1 MSFRK
6 THKNIISLFMV
17 MLLVLSNFNLAF
29 KNKVF
34 AQTGPE
40 LLITEIM
47 VRAQSGTDPYEF
59 IEVYN
64 NTNVPIDIKDYKFNY
79 PSSDIDVSKII
90 QPKEVLVIC
99 STSTTTLADF
109 NAFYGTNLTEDQFVN
124 FKITAGISN
133 TPPKTIVLAK
143 DTGEE
148 VCRATYNSGDFDIKL
163 STTYKYP
170 ETGIDMILLGQ
181 KQQPTPGFVFPNQVP
196 LDQNSDIQAPTITHT
211 PITEADNTNDLII
224 SANITDDVQISNAKV
239 YYRKV
244 GDTAYKSISMQKNN
258 DLYTAVIPKS
268 ELSTQGIEYYI
279 EASDGINTV
288 TYPSDIN
295 NPLKVVIKEVDNVQP
310 KVFIISPQ
318 SGEWIENKR
327 PQISA
332 TIEDSSGLD
341 LTTLKIYIDNVDVTD
356 KTNLTY
362 KDVEPKKFIKL
373 EYNPAEDLAEGEHVV
388 RIFIRDLSSL
398 KNAADFTWNFYIGQE
413 TYNLY
418 FGQIHAHTNYSDGL
432 GTPEEAYDYAKNV
445 AKADFFAITD
455 HSNSFD
461 NDTQAT
467 ILDGSASSEWR
478 QLHQIADQYNED
490 GKFVA
495 IAAYEMTWSG
505 STGGWGHINTFNTP
519 GFLSRNS
526 RINNKAVDLKM
537 YYDELKKVPQS
548 ISQFNHPGPTY
559 GDFADFGYYDPDI
572 DKLITLIEVGNG
584 EGAVRSSGYF
594 PSYEFYTRALDKGW
608 HLAPT
613 NNQDNHKGNWILAN
627 TARTVAL
634 AKNLTRD
641 DIYDAFRNMRV
652 YATEDNNLRIVYK
665 VNNKYM
671 GTILNNPDKLNFN
684 ISIQDPDLNDKI
696 GKVSIIANGGI
707 VVTSK
712 YFDSNTAEWNFTLNP
727 KYSYYYVRVDQ
738 EDLDIAVTAPVWTSD
753 VVPVGLSSVKSNLKL
768 AETNKPVTIDAVVY
782 NNSTTSISNVK
793 VEFYRDEI
801 KDENKIDERIITNL
815 NAGST
820 GLASINWT
828 SSQEGKYTIY
838 AKATIN
844 YGGVDKTFTSSTVV
858 EFIAPE
864 NAVKVVIDAGHYN
877 QYVSGDYKGKVTKF
891 KSMLEDR
898 KVIVYEDYDG
908 LTDSDL
914 EGVRL
919 LVLTDPQSKDN
930 ASYNLYKSN
939 YTDAEIEVIKR
950 FVQNGGSVIITS
962 RADYN
967 DIGVTDPSY
976 QNANQGNRV
985 LEAIGSNLRFNDD
998 EVIDNVN
1005 NNGQNYRLLFNRYV
1019 SDKFNLTKN
1028 VSQDQLYSFFS
1039 GCSVIPKDNADLTNV
1054 DFVVKGHDT
1063 TEILDSDKQNDAKPV
1078 QKGEVYVL
1086 AVEKLN
1092 SGAKLIVAGS
1102 TFFSDF
1108 EMTGDNQYANV
1119 PITENILDWILAGE
1133 KVITPIL
1140 EVRKDIN
1147 NDNIPDNLGKIFT
1160 VEGYVTAESASM
1172 GNRHS
1177 FFDVIYVQDETGGIT
1192 VFGVS
1197 TRQIPLGVKVRV
1209 TGKVDQYMGDTELQI
1224 SNELKD
1230 IEIIDPNPIN
1240 VEPKLMSTK
1249 EAMLEENEGWLVKVE
1264 GTVTRIVGQNIFLD
1278 DGSGEARVYV
1288 EGYIAGDVGSEAGKW
1303 DERIKIGSKISAVGL
1318 ASEDAEGHRIRVRNT
1333 AEIVLIEMPEN
1344 ESFEIISIEKPEK
1357 VIQGQDIKVTIKAI
1371 NRTKNTKDA
1380 TLIVALYD
1388 DDNRFIIYGA
1398 AKQSVESN
1406 KDAIL
1411 TVMMK
1416 IPANQRNLRIRY
1428 FVWDSIENMMPLS
1441 NMYEI
1446 AE

>member
-1 MSFRK
+1 MKFKIKR
-6 THKNIISLFMV
+6 TISL
-17 MLLVLSNFNLAF
+17 LLSTVLIVANFNF
-29 KNKVF
+29 VFSKKVF
-34 AQTGPE
+34 AHTGPE
-40 LLITEIM
+40 LLITEVM
-47 VRAQSGTDPYEF
+47 VRAVSGTDYYEF

-64 NTNVPIDIKDYKFNY
+64 NSNTPIDIKNYKFTY
-79 PSSDIDVSKII
+79 PLSDIDVSKII
-90 QPKEVLVIC
+90 QPKGVLVIC
-99 STSTTTLADF
+99 ATSTTTLSAF

-124 FKITAGISN
+124 FKTTAGISN

-170 ETGIDMILLGQ
+170 ETGIDMVLLGQ
-181 KQQPTPGFVFPNQVP
+181 KQQPTPGVVFANQVP
-196 LDQNSDIQAPTITHT
+196 ADTIDTQAPIIEHT
-211 PITEADNTNDLII
+211 PVLEADNANDLNIT
-224 SANITDDVQISNAKV
+224 ANITDDLQVSSAKV
-239 YYRKV
+239 YYRSV
-244 GDTAYKSISMQKNN
+244 GDSQFKSINMQKLN
-258 DLYTAVIPKS
+258 DVYAAVIPKTD
-268 ELSTQGIEYYI
+268 LTVQGIEYYI
-279 EASDGINTV
+279 EASDGINTSTFPRDISNPIRV
-288 TYPSDIN
+288 TIR
-295 NPLKVVIKEVDNVQP
+295 EVDTTKPNIL
-310 KVFIISPQ
+310 IISPK
-318 SGEWIENKR
+318 SGEWVENKR
-327 PQISA
+327 PKISGQ
-332 TIEDSSGLD
+332 IEDISGINLD
-341 LTTLKIYIDNVDVTD
+341 SLKVFVDNSDITD
-356 KTNLTY
+356 KVNLIY
-362 KDVEPKKFIKL
+362 DNSEIVNLVKF
-373 EYNPAEDLAEGEHVV
+373 EYTPTEDLSDGEHVV
-388 RIFIRDLSSL
+388 RVYVEDKAPI
-398 KNAADFTWNFYIGQE
+398 KNTSDFTWNFYIGQE

-455 HSNSFD
+455 HSNSYD

-478 QLHQIADQYNED
+478 QLHQIADQFNED

-505 STGGWGHINTFNTP
+505 STGGWGHINTFNTT

-526 RINNKAVDLKM
+526 RINNKAIDLKM
-537 YYDELKKVPQS
+537 YYDELKKVHQS

-559 GDFADFGYYDPDI
+559 GDFADFGYYDPEI

-594 PSYEFYTRALDKGW
+594 PSYEYYTRALDKGW

-613 NNQDNHKGNWILAN
+613 NNQDNHKGNWVLAN

-634 AKNLTRD
+634 AKSLTRD

-652 YATEDNNLRIVYK
+652 YATEDSNLRIVYK

-671 GTILNNPDKLNFN
+671 GTILSNPDKLNFSIN
-684 ISIQDPDLNDKI
+684 IQDPDSNDKI

-707 VVTSK
+707 VVASK
-712 YFDSNTAEWNFTLNP
+712 YFDSNTAEWNFTLNSE
-727 KYSYYYVRVDQ
+727 YSYYYVRVDQ

-768 AETNKPVTIDAVVY
+768 AETNKPVAIDAVVY
-782 NNSTTSISNVK
+782 NNSSSPISNVK

-801 KDENKIDERIITNL
+801 KEENKIDEKIITNI

-844 YGGVDKTFTSSTVV
+844 YGGIDKTFTSSTVV

-898 KVIVYEDYDG
+898 RVIVYEDYDG
-908 LTDSDL
+908 LTDADL
-914 EGVRL
+914 QGAKL

-939 YTDAEIEVIKR
+939 YTDAEIEAIKR

-1005 NNGQNYRLLFNRYV
+1005 NNGQNYRLLFNKYV
-1019 SDKFNLTKN
+1019 SNKFNLTKN
-1028 VSQDQLYSFFS
+1028 VTQDQLYSFFS
-1039 GCSVIPKDNADLTNV
+1039 GCSVIPKDDADLMNV
-1054 DFVVKGHDT
+1054 DFIVKGHDT
-1063 TEILDSDKQNDAKPV
+1063 TEILDSDNQKDAKPV

-1086 AVEKLN
+1086 AAEKLS

-1133 KVITPIL
+1133 KIVTPIS
-1140 EVRKDIN
+1140 EVRKDVN
-1147 NDNIPDNLGKIFT
+1147 KDNIPDNLGKIFT
-1160 VEGYVTAESASM
+1160 VEGYVTAESVAM

-1197 TRQIPLGVKVRV
+1197 TRQIPLGVRVRV

-1230 IEIIDPNPIN
+1230 IEIIDSNPVNI
-1240 VEPKLMSTK
+1240 EPKLMSTK
-1249 EAMLEENEGWLVKVE
+1249 DSMLEESEGWLVKVV
-1264 GTVTRIVGQNIFLD
+1264 GNVTRIEGQNIFVD

-1288 EGYIAGDVGSEAGKW
+1288 EGYVAGEVGSEPGKW
-1303 DERIKIGSKISAVGL
+1303 DERIKVGSRISAVGL

-1333 AEIVLIEMPEN
+1333 SEIVLMEIPEN

-1357 VIQGQDIKVTIKAI
+1357 IIQGQDIKVTIKAI

-1398 AKQSVESN
+1398 AKQSIEAN

-1416 IPANQRNLRIRY
+1416 IPVNQKNLKIRY
-1428 FVWDSIENMMPLS
+1428 FVWDNIENMNPLS
-1441 NMYEI
+1441 NAYEI
-1446 AE
+1446 TE